1 MCQHCPTHL
10 LPGKKKAGLTKG
22 AGIHTLRHCFAT
34 HQLQQGT
41 DIFVL
46 QRLLGHSDIRT
57 TIRYLHITPERLASV
72 KSPLDL

>member
-1 MCQHCPTHL
+1 M
-10 LPGKKKAGLTKG
+10 TKG
-22 AGIHTLRHCFAT
+22 RGIHTLRHCFAT

-57 TIRYLHITPERLASV
+57 TIRYLHITPDHFASI
-72 KSPLDL
+72 KSLLDQ